1 LILTVNGETLE
12 IEDNSSISNL
22 LKKLEI
28 TAPRVAVEHNLE
40 IVPKTMYNDTT
51 LTEND
56 NVEIVSFVGGG

>member
-1 LILTVNGETLE
+1 MILTVNGETLE